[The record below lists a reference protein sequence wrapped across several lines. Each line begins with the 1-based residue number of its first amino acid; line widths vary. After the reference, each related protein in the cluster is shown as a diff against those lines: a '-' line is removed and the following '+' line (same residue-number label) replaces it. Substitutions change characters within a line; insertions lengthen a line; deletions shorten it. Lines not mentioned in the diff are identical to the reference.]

1 MVQDFERG
9 RGQKTLLSI
18 QPLLNKLND
27 TPRGAIEG
35 PAEDEIISLLDK
47 CWQDLEGADQ
57 TSMKDWKLS
66 RLENLSWNPPILS
79 FTIERHGATVLG
91 STRAELQEWTVNL
104 NLATAHWAPGG
115 YRQLVP
121 TAPKLNVKP
130 IAARVC
136 DAVRQ
141 GPASNCDLVNQGI
154 VVWDSS
160 DHVSINHGM
169 LIPSGGYQRTVAG
182 RRRRFRDE
190 LTSKMK
196 AIGWKLES
204 VGRSMKFKKI

>member
-1 MVQDFERG
+1 MVQDFEG
-9 RGQKTLLSI
+9 APGQKTLLSVR
-18 QPLLNKLND
+18 PLLNKLND
-27 TPRGAIEG
+27 TPQG
-35 PAEDEIISLLDK
+35 PIKGPTRDEIISLLAK

-66 RLENLSWNPPILS
+66 RLENLSWNPPVFS

-104 NLATAHWAPGG
+104 NLATAHCATGG

-121 TAPKLNVKP
+121 TAPKLDVKP
-130 IAARVC
+130 IAAGVC

-141 GPASNCDLVNQGI
+141 GPALKQGI
-154 VVWDSS
+154 VVWHDS
-160 DHVSINHGM
+160 DHVSIRHDV
-169 LIPSGGYQRTVAG
+169 LIPSDGYQQTVAG
-182 RRRRFRDE
+182 RRRRFRNE
-190 LTSKMK
+190 LTNRMK